1 MGTMLYGLPPAEVP
15 MDDRVLAHLKV
26 VIVSKLRRNESFLL
40 SWELPAEHGP
50 GRKSV
55 WMHPSIPLQFE
66 FDESRPPALNTAWL
80 EELARASMSVDGLR
94 IGPEP
99 LNTDSSTETRPVK
112 ARTP

>member
-40 SWELPAEHGP
+40 SWELSEEQGP

-66 FDESRPPALNTAWL
+66 FDENKPPTLNTAWL

-99 LNTDSSTETRPVK
+99 LSTEPSAGPRPVK
-112 ARTP
+112 ARTA